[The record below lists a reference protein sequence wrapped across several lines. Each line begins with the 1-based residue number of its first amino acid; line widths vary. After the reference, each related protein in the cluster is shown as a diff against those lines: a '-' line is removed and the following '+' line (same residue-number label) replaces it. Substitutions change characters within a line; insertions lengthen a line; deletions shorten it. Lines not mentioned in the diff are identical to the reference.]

1 MIGCC
6 WCSTDKGDYM
16 LDSEDS
22 AKAFFMFDE
31 LLKTY
36 GYDAEL
42 QCRDKNLAVIAVNR
56 AAF

>member
-1 MIGCC
+1 MIGFY
-6 WCSTDKGDYM
+6 WYSSSKGDYM

-31 LLKTY
+31 LLKNY